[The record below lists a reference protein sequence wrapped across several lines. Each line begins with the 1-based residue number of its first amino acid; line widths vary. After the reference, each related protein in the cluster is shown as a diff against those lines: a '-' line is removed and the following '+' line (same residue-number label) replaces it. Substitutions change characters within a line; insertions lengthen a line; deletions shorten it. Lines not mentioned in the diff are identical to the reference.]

1 MVAISI
7 GQELRLL
14 AIFVETTYLD
24 VLVNNAIPK
33 LIEFK
38 KERDFLS

>member
-1 MVAISI
+1 MVASI

-24 VLVNNAIPK
+24 VLVTNAIPK
-33 LIEFK
+33 LTE
-38 KERDFLS
+38 